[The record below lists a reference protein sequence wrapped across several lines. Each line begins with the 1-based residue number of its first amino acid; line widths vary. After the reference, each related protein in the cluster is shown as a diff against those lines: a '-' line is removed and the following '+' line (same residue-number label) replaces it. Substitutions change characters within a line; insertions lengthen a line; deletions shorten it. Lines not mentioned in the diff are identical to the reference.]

1 LVLNWIWLAL
11 ILGAVVYG
19 GLTGQMQAVS
29 DALFSGAKD
38 AVITVVLPMV
48 GGMMFF
54 LGLMRVARDGGLLRV
69 VARWLAPIMRRL
81 FPDVPQ
87 DHAAM
92 GAMVMNLATNTLGL
106 GNAATPFG
114 LKAMVELDR
123 LNPRPGV
130 ATDAMAMFLAINV
143 SALHLMPPTGT
154 IMIRAA
160 AGSTNPAGIWLPT
173 LIATAC
179 SMTAAIA
186 SVYLLRAR
194 ERALPEPPAG
204 PAGERAAQRP
214 APEVDASLATE
225 GPSEAAG
232 PMRRLVIAGVLVA
245 CGVGLGLQ
253 AAELALDLAPFDVV
267 TALLKAWLVPLL
279 VVGLLLVG
287 FAGRVPVYESMVA
300 GAREGLDLAV
310 RILPFLVAVLVAV
323 AMFRAS
329 GLLDLLIRAIDPV
342 TSRIGFPAEALP
354 MALLRPLSGSGAFG
368 VMAEIVNNPRIGP
381 DSFVGNLVCTLQGST
396 ETTFYVLTLYYGA
409 VGVRHMRYTLAA
421 CLIADLAGFAGAT
434 AACHLFFG

>member
-1 LVLNWIWLAL
+1 VLNWIWLAL
-11 ILGAVVYG
+11 ILGSVVYG
-19 GLTGQMQAVS
+19 GLTGRMQAVS

-38 AVITVVLPMV
+38 AVVTVVLPMI

-54 LGLMRVARDGGLLRV
+54 LGLMRVAREGGMLRV
-69 VARWLAPIMRRL
+69 VARWLAPILRRL
-81 FPDVPQ
+81 FPEVPQ
-87 DHAAM
+87 DHPAM

-123 LNPRPGV
+123 LNARPGV

-143 SALHLMPPTGT
+143 SAIHLMPPTGT

-160 AGSTNPAGIWLPT
+160 AGSANPAGIWLPT

-194 ERALPEPPAG
+194 ERRRPQPLPDPA
-204 PAGERAAQRP
+204 PERVAARA
-214 APEVDASLATE
+214 APEVDVSLEHE
-225 GPSEAAG
+225 GPSEPAG
-232 PMRRLVIAGVLVA
+232 PLRRLVIAGVLVA
-245 CGVGLGLQ
+245 CAVGLGLQ
-253 AAELALDLAPFDVV
+253 AAELSLELAPFDVV
-267 TALLKAWLVPLL
+267 TAILKAWLVPLL
-279 VVGLLLVG
+279 VAGLLLVG

-310 RILPFLVAVLVAV
+310 RILPFLVAILAAV

-329 GLLDLLIRAIDPV
+329 GLLDLLILGIDPV

-354 MALLRPLSGSGAFG
+354 MALLRPLSGSGALG
-368 VMAEIVNNPRIGP
+368 VMAETVKTHGP
-381 DSFVGNLVCTLQGST
+381 DSFVGYVVCTLQGST

-409 VGVRHMRYTLAA
+409 VGVKNMRYTLAA
-421 CLIADLAGFAGAT
+421 CLVADLAGFSAAT